1 MLHELTKKD
10 KYWRKVAFNICK
22 DKFLAD
28 DLVNDMYLALAN
40 CNKEINDFYVIVVIK
55 NLFLYHIK
63 QNKMIDLELVKE
75 PITEIF
81 EIDDNEKEILDS
93 LKWWEVELIE
103 MNQQYSLREMQQQLN
118 INYAFIYRTI
128 KKIKDGK
135 KKK

>member
-1 MLHELTKKD
+1 VLHELAKKD

-75 PITEIF
+75 PITEMF

>member
-1 MLHELTKKD
+1 VLHELAKKD

>member
-1 MLHELTKKD
+1 MLHELAKKD

-75 PITEIF
+75 PITEMF

>member
-1 MLHELTKKD
+1 
-10 KYWRKVAFNICK
+10 
-22 DKFLAD
+22 
-28 DLVNDMYLALAN
+28 
-40 CNKEINDFYVIVVIK
+40 
-55 NLFLYHIK
+55 
-63 QNKMIDLELVKE
+63 MIDLELVKE

>member
-1 MLHELTKKD
+1 MLHELAKKD
-10 KYWRKVAFNICK
+10 KYWRKIAFNICK

>member
-1 MLHELTKKD
+1 MLHELAKKD